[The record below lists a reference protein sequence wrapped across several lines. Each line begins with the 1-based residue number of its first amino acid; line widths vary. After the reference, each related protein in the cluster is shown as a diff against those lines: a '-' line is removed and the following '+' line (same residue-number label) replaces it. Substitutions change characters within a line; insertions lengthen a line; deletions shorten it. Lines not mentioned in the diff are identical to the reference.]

1 MHAGKKKKKKEK
13 KEQNEGRTKMGQLS
27 SICVDA
33 TEPNRDRCSVHF
45 HRDVAELT

>member
-1 MHAGKKKKKKEK
+1 MHAGKKEKKER
-13 KEQNEGRTKMGQLS
+13 KEQNEGRTKMEPLS